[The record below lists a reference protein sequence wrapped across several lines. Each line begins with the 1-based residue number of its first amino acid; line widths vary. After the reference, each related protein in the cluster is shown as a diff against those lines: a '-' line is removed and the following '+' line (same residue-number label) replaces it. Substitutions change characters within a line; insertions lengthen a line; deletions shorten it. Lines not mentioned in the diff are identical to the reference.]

1 MIKTLWVDDDLSIV
15 ESHQI
20 TAEDYDINLCHFDN
34 WQEGQEELQNNFND
48 YSAIILDAHCVL
60 NRGEATDESFLYVVG
75 TKLSGIFEKKNS
87 QIPWFIYSAGHE
99 KITNFNQVA
108 RSVSKTREESW
119 GQGIYQKTIR
129 GDFEK
134 LLAKIVE
141 LAPQNENFKIK
152 YQYQKLFEVLD
163 CPDFIDPEVKTIMLD
178 NLKHIYYGTEELDY
192 ENEFNK
198 PRKVL
203 ECIFKAIHKKG
214 LLPDECVKNGE
225 NGVNLNYSCRYING
239 LNFISTTKRNKE
251 IRFGVEGE
259 YILPP
264 ILGNC
269 LFNQVLAL
277 CNAYSHTEKDKTPKF
292 PKSIIK
298 SLWESCILTLCAVIE
313 YLGDYC
319 KEHDDDEINR
329 LKISEIE
336 LTSKSKK

>member
-1 MIKTLWVDDDLSIV
+1 MGYV
-15 ESHQI
+15 
-20 TAEDYDINLCHFDN
+20 
-34 WQEGQEELQNNFND
+34 
-48 YSAIILDAHCVL
+48 
-60 NRGEATDESFLYVVG
+60 RG
-75 TKLSGIFEKKNS
+75 K
-87 QIPWFIYSAGHE
+87 
-99 KITNFNQVA
+99 
-108 RSVSKTREESW
+108 
-119 GQGIYQKTIR
+119 
-129 GDFEK
+129 
-134 LLAKIVE
+134 
-141 LAPQNENFKIK
+141 
-152 YQYQKLFEVLD
+152 
-163 CPDFIDPEVKTIMLD
+163 
-178 NLKHIYYGTEELDY
+178 
-192 ENEFNK
+192 NEFNK

-239 LNFISTTKRNKE
+239 LSFISTTKRNKE

-269 LFNQVLAL
+269 LFNQVLTL

-319 KEHDDDEINR
+319 KEHDDEEINR
-329 LKISEIE
+329 LKMTEIE
-336 LTSKSKK
+336 SSSPKPKK